1 MTISQRH
8 MAILG
13 ALMALG
19 ACSSSPSGPTG
30 STQAPCP
37 RIAIL
42 ADGADMTVF
51 RTAGQ
56 RDLTA
61 MVLDARI
68 TGFDATCDYTG
79 RDRTA
84 LSVRITPRFE
94 AERGPAAESRA
105 AELPWFVALSD
116 VGDTTLLDRQA
127 FTTRLTF
134 PTNVPR
140 LVGPGAT
147 ARVNVPLGEGVRAV
161 DYAIRISFQLT
172 PEQLAHN
179 RARGPR

>member
-1 MTISQRH
+1 MAKSLRH
-8 MAILG
+8 TAILG
-13 ALMALG
+13 ALLALG
-19 ACSSSPSGPTG
+19 ACSSTPSGPLG
-30 STQAPCP
+30 SAQAPCP

-42 ADGADMTVF
+42 ADGADL
-51 RTAGQ
+51 TAFQAGGP

-68 TGFDATCDYTG
+68 TGFDATCDYSG
-79 RDRTA
+79 RDRRA
-84 LSVRITPRFE
+84 LDIRITPRFE
-94 AERGPAAESRA
+94 AERGPAAQGRA

-116 VGDTTLLDRQA
+116 IGDTTLIDRQA

-147 ARVNVPLGEGVRAV
+147 ARVSLPLAEGVRAV
-161 DYAIRISFQLT
+161 DYAIRISFQLS
-172 PEQLAHN
+172 PEQLAQN